1 MDAPLVTAAVASS
14 SYQTTPEWNAGFEPD
29 QVCFVVSSSDA
40 ADIVYISF
48 DGFEDHGI
56 LVPGTIQSLVFNEK
70 RKRAWLRLS
79 SGTGPVTVYVMG
91 GTVV

>member
-1 MDAPLVTAAVASS
+1 MDAPLVTAAVEDA
-14 SYQTTPEWNAGFEPD
+14 SYQTVPEWNVGFEPD
-29 QVCFVVSSSDA
+29 QVCFVSGSSSPS
-40 ADIVYISF
+40 DIVYISF
-48 DGFEDHGI
+48 DGVEDHGI

-70 RKRAWLRLS
+70 RKRAWLRLD